1 MNEALKN
8 VRHARSKKDF
18 PHLKLEEGEY
28 VELAFSRAKICL
40 TAIMVGTIAAF
51 ALILLVFIITMAT
64 GVLSS
69 DAMGRNFLAVVFTTI
84 IAVIFIAAIISL
96 RIYRGNKLF
105 ITNRRVMQFSMT
117 SLVSSSVNIIDLS
130 SIEDASYRQK
140 NIFQKVFK
148 YGTLR
153 LSTVGDET
161 TYTFPYSDISPEE
174 LKQIAYLVSKVK
186 KNVGTNHHGHHK
198 AETEETTEKENA

>member
-40 TAIMVGTIAAF
+40 TAIMIGTIAAF
-51 ALILLVFIITMAT
+51 ALILLVFIITMAS

-69 DAMGRNFLAVVFTTI
+69 DDMGRNFLAVVFTTI

-105 ITNRRVMQFSMT
+105 ITNKRVMQFSMT

-130 SIEDASYRQK
+130 SIEDASYHQK
-140 NIFQKVFK
+140 NIFQKIFK

-161 TYTFPYSDISPEE
+161 TYTFPFSDISAEE
-174 LKQIAYLVSKVK
+174 LKQIAYLVSNVK
-186 KNVGTNHHGHHK
+186 KSGGHHHGK
-198 AETEETTEKENA
+198 KEVVAEE

>member
-40 TAIMVGTIAAF
+40 TAIMAGTIAAF
-51 ALILLVFIITMAT
+51 AIILLVFIITMAS

-69 DAMGRNFLAVVFTTI
+69 DDMGRNFLAVVFTTI

-105 ITNRRVMQFSMT
+105 ITNKRVMQFSMT

-130 SIEDASYRQK
+130 SIEDASFHQK
-140 NIFQKVFK
+140 NIFQKIFK

-153 LSTVGDET
+153 LSTIGDET
-161 TYTFPYSDISPEE
+161 TYTFPYSDISAEE
-174 LKQIAYLVSKVK
+174 LKQIAYLVSNVK
-186 KNVGTNHHGHHK
+186 KSGGHHHGK
-198 AETEETTEKENA
+198 KETAEASESSENA

>member
-40 TAIMVGTIAAF
+40 TAIMIGTIAAF
-51 ALILLVFIITMAT
+51 ALILLVFIITMAS

-69 DAMGRNFLAVVFTTI
+69 DDMGRNFLAVVFTTI

-105 ITNRRVMQFSMT
+105 ITNKRVMQFSMT

-130 SIEDASYRQK
+130 SIEDASFHQK
-140 NIFQKVFK
+140 NIFQKIFK

-161 TYTFPYSDISPEE
+161 TYTFPYSDISAEE
-174 LKQIAYLVSKVK
+174 LKQIAYLVSNVK
-186 KNVGTNHHGHHK
+186 KSGGHHHGK
-198 AETEETTEKENA
+198 KEIVTEESTNNG

>member
-40 TAIMVGTIAAF
+40 TAIMVGSIAAF
-51 ALILLVFIITMAT
+51 AFILIVFIITMAS

-69 DAMGRNFLAVVFTTI
+69 DDMGRNFLAVVFTTI

-105 ITNRRVMQFSMT
+105 ITNKRVMQFSML

-130 SIEDASYRQK
+130 SIEDASFRQG
-140 NIFQKVFK
+140 NIFQKIFK

-174 LKQIAYLVSKVK
+174 LKKIAYLVSNVK
-186 KNVGTNHHGHHK
+186 KNVNKKGHHEHDHEEK
-198 AETEETTEKENA
+198 TEQ

>member
-40 TAIMVGTIAAF
+40 TAIMIGSIAAF
-51 ALILLVFIITMAT
+51 AFILLVFIITMAS

-69 DAMGRNFLAVVFTTI
+69 DDMGRNFLAVVFTTI
-84 IAVIFIAAIISL
+84 IAVIFIWAIINL

-105 ITNRRVMQFSMT
+105 ITNKRVMQFSML

-130 SIEDASYRQK
+130 SIEDASFRQG
-140 NIFQKVFK
+140 NIFQKIFK

-161 TYTFPYSDISPEE
+161 TYTFPYSDISGEE
-174 LKQIAYLVSKVK
+174 LKKIAYLVSNVK
-186 KNVGTNHHGHHK
+186 KNSGATRKGHHEHEPEQASEK
-198 AETEETTEKENA
+198 AE

>member
-8 VRHARSKKDF
+8 IRHARNKIDF

-40 TAIMVGTIAAF
+40 TAIMLGTIGSF
-51 ALILLVFIITMAT
+51 ILILAVFIITMAS

-105 ITNRRVMQFSMT
+105 ITNKRVMQFAMT

-130 SIEDASYRQK
+130 SIEDASFRQG
-140 NIFQKVFK
+140 NIFQKIFK

-161 TYTFPYSDISPEE
+161 TYTFPYSDIHPDE
-174 LKQIAYLVSKVK
+174 LKRIAYLVSNVK
-186 KNVGTNHHGHHK
+186 KDIRK
-198 AETEETTEKENA
+198 EK

>member
-51 ALILLVFIITMAT
+51 ALILIVFIITMAT

-105 ITNRRVMQFSMT
+105 ITIRRVMQFSMT

-130 SIEDASYRQK
+130 SIEDASFHQK
-140 NIFQKVFK
+140 NIFQKIFK

-174 LKQIAYLVSKVK
+174 LKQIAYLVSNIK
-186 KNVGTNHHGHHK
+186 KNIGSHGHHK
-198 AETEETTEKENA
+198 KPAEETTEKESA

>member
-40 TAIMVGTIAAF
+40 TAIMAGTIAAF
-51 ALILLVFIITMAT
+51 AIILLVFIITMAS

-69 DAMGRNFLAVVFTTI
+69 DDMGRNFLAVVFTTI

-105 ITNRRVMQFSMT
+105 ITNKRVMQFSMT

-130 SIEDASYRQK
+130 SIEDASFHQK
-140 NIFQKVFK
+140 NIFQKIFK

-153 LSTVGDET
+153 LSTIGDET
-161 TYTFPYSDISPEE
+161 TYTFPYSDISAEE
-174 LKQIAYLVSKVK
+174 LKQIAYLVSNVK
-186 KNVGTNHHGHHK
+186 KSGGHHHSK
-198 AETEETTEKENA
+198 KETAEASESSENA

>member
-51 ALILLVFIITMAT
+51 ALILLVFIITMAS

-69 DAMGRNFLAVVFTTI
+69 DDMGRNFLAVVFTTI

-105 ITNRRVMQFSMT
+105 ITNKRVMQFSMT

-130 SIEDASYRQK
+130 SIEDASYHQK
-140 NIFQKVFK
+140 NIFQKIFK

-161 TYTFPYSDISPEE
+161 TYTFPFSDISAEE
-174 LKQIAYLVSKVK
+174 LKQIAYLVSNVK
-186 KNVGTNHHGHHK
+186 KSGGHHHGK
-198 AETEETTEKENA
+198 KEVVAEE

>member
-40 TAIMVGTIAAF
+40 TAIMAGTIAAF
-51 ALILLVFIITMAT
+51 ALILIVFIITMAS
-64 GVLSS
+64 GVLSI
-69 DAMGRNFLAVVFTTI
+69 DTMGRNFLAVVFTTI

-105 ITNRRVMQFSMT
+105 ITNKRVMQFSMT

-130 SIEDASYRQK
+130 SIEDASFHQK

-161 TYTFPYSDISPEE
+161 TYTFPYSDISAEE
-174 LKQIAYLVSKVK
+174 LKQIAYLVSNVK
-186 KNVGTNHHGHHK
+186 KNGGHHHGK
-198 AETEETTEKENA
+198 KPATEETTDNA